1 MSDSVQL
8 YQRLLGHVR
17 PYARTFALAIVGM
30 VFAAATEPLFPAL
43 IKPLLDSGFGAQNAV
58 SSPGWPPIVFALAI
72 VAIFLVRGVFTFT
85 SAYLMQWVSSKV
97 VLDLRAAMFD
107 RLLRMPTSFYNDNSS
122 GALLSK
128 VAYDV
133 SNVSGASTFVLT
145 VLVRDSITVLALLG
159 WLLYLN
165 WKLTLITLAIV
176 PPIGFTVKTIAG
188 RLRKMAR
195 GQQRVMGDMVHVLQ
209 ETIECQK
216 VVKVFGGEA
225 YEAKRFLK
233 TAQALRGFQMREQ
246 IAASLTTPITHVLA
260 ASAVAVIV
268 YIAMQDSVST
278 TVTVGG
284 FASFMT
290 AMLMLLAPIKHLT
303 ELNPHIQRGLAAA
316 ESVFGLIDTPAE
328 EDRGSVAIG
337 RARGE
342 IAFENVAFTYP
353 TRSEAALEGIELRI
367 RPGETVALA
376 GPSGGGKTTLV
387 NMLPRFYAPS
397 SGRILLDGHDLQS
410 LTLQSLR
417 ANIALVSQEVVL
429 FNDTVFA
436 NIAYGLMAGAPEKDV
451 IAAAEAAHAMSF
463 IREMPHGL
471 QTLIG
476 ENGLRLSGGQ
486 RQRLAIARA
495 LLKNAPVLILDEAT
509 SALDSESERQ
519 VQAALDTLMRGR
531 TTIVIAHR
539 LSTIERAD
547 RIAVL
552 ERGRIGELGT
562 HAELL
567 AREGTY
573 ARLYR
578 IQYAAERAAA

>member
-1 MSDSVQL
+1 MNESVQL
-8 YQRLLGHVR
+8 YRRLLGHVR
-17 PYARTFALAIVGM
+17 PYAKIFSLAVLGM
-30 VFAAATEPLFPAL
+30 VLAAATEPLFPAL
-43 IKPLLDSGFGAQNAV
+43 IKPLLDSGFGGHTT
-58 SSPGWPPIVFALAI
+58 SWPPIVFAAAI
-72 VAIFLVRGVFTFT
+72 VGIFLVRGVLTFT
-85 SAYLMQWVSSKV
+85 SSYLMQWVSSKV
-97 VLDLRAAMFD
+97 VLDLRTAMFD
-107 RLLRMPTSFYNDNSS
+107 RLLRMPSNFYADNSS

-145 VLVRDSITVLALLG
+145 VLVRDSIAVVGLLG

-195 GQQRVMGDMVHVLQ
+195 GQQRTTGDMLHVLQ

-225 YEAKRFLK
+225 YEAKRFAK
-233 TAQALRGFQMREQ
+233 SAQALRGFQMREQ
-246 IAASLTTPITHVLA
+246 IAAALTTPITHVLA
-260 ASAVAVIV
+260 ATAVAVIV
-268 YIAMQDSVST
+268 YIAMHD
-278 TVTVGG
+278 TVGTKASVG
-284 FASFMT
+284 EFASFMT

-316 ESVFGLIDTPAE
+316 ESVFGLVDTPAE
-328 EDRGSVAIG
+328 EDNGTLAIG
-337 RARGE
+337 RSRGE
-342 IAFENVAFTYP
+342 IAFEDVSFIYP
-353 TRSEAALEGIELRI
+353 TRTEPALDHIELRI
-367 RPGETVALA
+367 RPGETLALA
-376 GPSGGGKTTLV
+376 GTSGGGKTTLV
-387 NMLPRFYAPS
+387 NLLPRFYSPS
-397 SGRILLDGHDLQS
+397 SGRILLDGHDLQA
-410 LTLQSLR
+410 LTLESLR

-429 FNDTVFA
+429 FNDTIFA
-436 NIAYGLMAGAPEKDV
+436 NIAYGRMAGASEKEV
-451 IAAAEAAHAMSF
+451 IAAAEAAHAISF
-463 IREMPHGL
+463 IRETPEGL

-509 SALDSESERQ
+509 SALDSESERL

-552 ERGRIGELGT
+552 ERGRLAELGT

-567 AREGTY
+567 AREGIY

>member
-1 MSDSVQL
+1 MNDSVQL
-8 YQRLLGHVR
+8 YKRLLDHVR
-17 PYARTFALAIVGM
+17 PYAKTFALAVLGM
-30 VFAAATEPLFPAL
+30 VAAAATEPLFPAL
-43 IKPLLDSGFGAQNAV
+43 IKPLLDSGFGAQTRDV
-58 SSPGWPPIVFALAI
+58 PPIVFAAAI
-72 VAIFLVRGVFTFT
+72 VAIFLVRGILTFT
-85 SAYLMQWVSSKV
+85 SSYLMQWTSSRV
-97 VLDLRAAMFD
+97 ILDLRAAMFD
-107 RLLRMPTSFYNDNSS
+107 RLLRLPASFYSDNTS

-133 SNVSGASTFVLT
+133 SNVSGAATTVLT
-145 VLVRDSITVLALLG
+145 TLIRDSISVIGLLA
-159 WLLYLN
+159 WLFYLN
-165 WKLTLITLAIV
+165 WKLSLITLLIA
-176 PPIGFTVKTIAG
+176 PPIGFTVRTIAG

-195 GQQRVMGDMVHVLQ
+195 GAQRTMGDMVHVLQ
-209 ETIECQK
+209 ETIECHK

-233 TAQALRGFQMREQ
+233 SAQTLRGFLMREQ
-246 IAASLTTPITHVLA
+246 IAAALTTPITHVLA
-260 ASAVAVIV
+260 ATAVAVIV
-268 YIAMQDSVST
+268 YIAMQD
-278 TVTVGG
+278 TVGTRATVG
-284 FASFMT
+284 EFASFMT
-290 AMLMLLAPIKHLT
+290 AMMMLLAPIKHLT
-303 ELNPHIQRGLAAA
+303 ELNPHIQRGLAAS

-328 EDRGSVAIG
+328 DDRGPTVIG

-342 IAFENVAFTYP
+342 VAFENATFIYP
-353 TRSEAALEGIELRI
+353 TRTEPALAGIDLRI

-387 NMLPRFYAPS
+387 NMLPRFYAPT

-410 LTLQSLR
+410 LTLESLR

-429 FNDTVFA
+429 FNDTIYA
-436 NIAYGLMAGAPEKDV
+436 NIAYGLMAGAPEKEV
-451 IAAAEAAHAMSF
+451 IAAAEAAHAMGF
-463 IREMPHGL
+463 IRDTPEGL
-471 QTLIG
+471 YTVIG

-495 LLKNAPVLILDEAT
+495 LLKNAPLLILDEAT

-552 ERGRIGELGT
+552 ERGRVAELGT

-567 AREGTY
+567 AKDGTY